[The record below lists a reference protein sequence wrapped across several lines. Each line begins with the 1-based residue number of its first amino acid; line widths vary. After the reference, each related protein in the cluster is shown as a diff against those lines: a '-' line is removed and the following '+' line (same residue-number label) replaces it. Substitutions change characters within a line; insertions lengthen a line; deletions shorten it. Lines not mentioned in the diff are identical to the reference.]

1 MSVDEVESEV
11 NFMKTYSIMEWDELI
26 KLNDDRKLLNQK
38 IALGLATR
46 EEFSKQIKVELNM
59 LDTCQLKIE
68 QEMKENNTEYIN
80 TQILPILSNRI
91 NDMYNNMFL
100 LFPVEKTS
108 LSEYIEFCSNNTLFV
123 TKCSNML
130 ETLMLRYHSDPE
142 VYLTAATYEFDDRNN
157 IESARRYFAE
167 GLKYHENC
175 KNLYVEEFWVE
186 VQHLEKT
193 AGTSLPIA
201 IDKYKNLIK
210 RFEGDIE
217 FHFILL
223 DRAIKL
229 STVRELQ
236 CNVVRDM
243 VKKYRHSE
251 LMWQKLAKIHFDG
264 FIYHQET
271 EQLHYDKNYINGIRN
286 CIKTYEDG
294 LKENLPL
301 QNKHKLWNFY
311 IDHVIEIRKSY
322 RMKKE
327 TIRNFMNET
336 MERAFQEAHDNRA
349 LCKAEQYIYWADNT
363 IKDYD
368 KIMSKAVEV
377 IEDNVE
383 LWVNLIS
390 YYLNYDSLEMGIDVF
405 QNGVRALKS
414 KSMPLW
420 EILIIYMGNTHPK
433 LLQQL
438 YHEGSHFPF
447 PEVNFIIR
455 PEYLEWNVVHY
466 GILSTRELFI
476 KLRDIKPECKQ
487 LYMSMISFEHTQNSG
502 ITKLKTIR
510 KLYNDVC
517 NRFGDTDIEVWSE
530 CIRFE
535 YMYGSRKLVKEI
547 FKASLRCLEPDL
559 RSSMTE
565 EFEKLKKEFKSSTV
579 SMLFFLPVNQI
590 NLFLKHSMSSN
601 ANAIQPRK

>member
-1 MSVDEVESEV
+1 MPVEMESEV
-11 NFMKTYSIMEWDELI
+11 NFMKTHSIIECEELTKI
-26 KLNDDRKLLNQK
+26 NNNRKSLNQK
-38 IALGLATR
+38 ITLGLATR
-46 EEFSKQIKVELNM
+46 EEFLKQIKIELNM

-68 QEMKENNTEYIN
+68 QELKENSECLNTE
-80 TQILPILSNRI
+80 ILTILSNRI
-91 NDMYNNMFL
+91 NDMYTKMFH
-100 LFPVEKTS
+100 LFPVLKTS
-108 LSEYIEFCSNNTLFV
+108 LSEYIEFCSNNILFI
-123 TKCSNML
+123 TKCSIILN
-130 ETLMLRYHSDPE
+130 TLMSRYHNDPE
-142 VYLTAATYEFDDRNN
+142 VYLTAATYAFDDRND
-157 IESARRYFAE
+157 IESARRYFAK
-167 GLKYHENC
+167 GLKYHKNC

-193 AGTSLPIA
+193 AGASLPIA
-201 IDKYKNLIK
+201 IAKYRRLIK

-229 STVRELQ
+229 SAVRELQ

-264 FIYHQET
+264 FIYHKET
-271 EQLHYDKNYINGIRN
+271 EQLRYDKNYINGIRN

-301 QNKHKLWNFY
+301 ENKHKLWNFY

-336 MERAFQEAHDNRA
+336 MERAFQEAHDNKA
-349 LCKAEQYIYWADNT
+349 LYKAEQYIYWADNT
-363 IKDYD
+363 IQDYD
-368 KIMSKAVEV
+368 KIMRKAVEV
-377 IEDNVE
+377 IKDDLE
-383 LWVNLIS
+383 LWINLIS
-390 YYLNYDSLEMGIDVF
+390 YYLNYDSLEMGIEAF
-405 QNGVRALKS
+405 QDGVRALKN

-420 EILIIYMGNTHPK
+420 EILILYMGNTHPK

-447 PEVNFIIR
+447 PEINFIIR
-455 PEYLEWNVVHY
+455 PKYLEWNVVHN

-476 KLRDIKPECKQ
+476 KLKDLKPECKQ
-487 LYMSMISFEHTQNSG
+487 LYKSMISFEHNQTSG
-502 ITKLKTIR
+502 FTKLKTIR
-510 KLYNDVC
+510 KLYNEVC
-517 NRFGDTDIEVWSE
+517 NTFGDTEIDVWTD

-535 YMYGSRKLVKEI
+535 CIYGSHNYVKEI
-547 FKASLRCLEPDL
+547 YKASLRCLESDL
-559 RSSMTE
+559 KSTMIE
-565 EFEKLKKEFKSSTV
+565 EFKKLKKEFLEYDPKDEGV
-579 SMLFFLPVNQI
+579 IVI
-590 NLFLKHSMSSN
+590 NDDE
-601 ANAIQPRK
+601 

>member
-1 MSVDEVESEV
+1 MSADEVESEV
-11 NFMKTYSIMEWDELI
+11 HFMKTYSIIKWDEI
-26 KLNDDRKLLNQK
+26 TKLNNDRKSLTQK
-38 IALGLATR
+38 VSLGLATR
-46 EEFSKQIKVELNM
+46 EEFLKQIKVELNM

-68 QEMKENNTEYIN
+68 QEMKENNTEDIN
-80 TQILPILSNRI
+80 TEILTILSNRI

-108 LSEYIEFCSNNTLFV
+108 LSEYIEFCSNNTLFI

-130 ETLMLRYHSDPE
+130 DTLMLRYHSDPE
-142 VYLTAATYEFDDRNN
+142 VYITAATYEFDDRNN
-157 IESARRYFAE
+157 VDSARRYFAE
-167 GLKYHENC
+167 GLKHHENC

-193 AGTSLPIA
+193 EGASLPIA
-201 IDKYKNLIK
+201 IEKYRNLIK

-229 STVRELQ
+229 SAVRELQ

-243 VKKYRHSE
+243 IKKYRHSE

-286 CIKTYEDG
+286 CIKTYENG

-301 QNKHKLWNFY
+301 ENKHKLWNFY
-311 IDHVIEIRKSY
+311 IDHIIEIRKSY

-349 LCKAEQYIYWADNT
+349 LCKAEYYIYWTENT
-363 IKDYD
+363 NKDCYRIMKQAVNVIKD
-368 KIMSKAVEV
+368 S
-377 IEDNVE
+377 VE
-383 LWVNLIS
+383 LWFNLIS
-390 YYLNYDSLEMGIDVF
+390 YYLSNDSLEMGIEAF
-405 QNGVRALKS
+405 QAGVRALTN

-420 EILIIYMGNTHPK
+420 EILILYMANTHPK

-438 YHEGSHFPF
+438 YQEGSYYPF
-447 PEVNFIIR
+447 PEVNCIVR
-455 PEYLEWNVVHY
+455 PEYLEWNVVHN
-466 GILSTRELFI
+466 GILSTRELFN
-476 KLRDIKPECKQ
+476 KLKNVEPECKQ
-487 LYMSMISFEHTQNSG
+487 LYKSMISFELTQNAG
-502 ITKLKTIR
+502 IAKLGSIR
-510 KLYNDVC
+510 KLHNTLC
-517 NRFGDTDIEVWSE
+517 NSFGATDIDVWID

-535 YMYGSRKLVKEI
+535 YMYGSRKYVKEVY
-547 FKASLRCLEPDL
+547 KASLNNLNSNL
-559 RSSMTE
+559 KSGMVE
-565 EFEKLKKEFKSSTV
+565 EFEKIKEEFKDYDPKDGGV
-579 SMLFFLPVNQI
+579 IVI
-590 NLFLKHSMSSN
+590 DDDE
-601 ANAIQPRK
+601 

>member
-1 MSVDEVESEV
+1 MSPDEMDSEV
-11 NFMKTYSIMEWDELI
+11 NFMKTYSIMEWEKLT
-26 KLNDDRKLLNQK
+26 KLNNDRKSLNQK
-38 IALGLATR
+38 ITLGLATR
-46 EEFSKQIKVELNM
+46 EEFLKQIKTELNM

-68 QEMKENNTEYIN
+68 QELKENNTEYLD
-80 TQILPILSNRI
+80 TEILTILSNRI
-91 NDMYNNMFL
+91 NDMYTTMFH
-100 LFPVEKTS
+100 LFPVVKTS
-108 LSEYIEFCSNNTLFV
+108 LSEYIEFCSNNILFI
-123 TKCSNML
+123 TRCSIML
-130 ETLMLRYHSDPE
+130 DTLMLRYHSDPE
-142 VYLTAATYEFDDRNN
+142 VYLTAATYAFDDRND

-193 AGTSLPIA
+193 EGASLPIA
-201 IDKYKNLIK
+201 IEKYRSLIK

-229 STVRELQ
+229 SAVRELQ

-243 VKKYRHSE
+243 VKKYSHSE

-264 FIYHQET
+264 FIYHKET

-336 MERAFQEAHDNRA
+336 MERAFQEAHDNKA

-363 IKDYD
+363 IQDYD
-368 KIMSKAVEV
+368 KIMRNAVEV
-377 IEDNVE
+377 IKDDVDI
-383 LWVNLIS
+383 WVNLITC
-390 YYLNYDSLEMGIDVF
+390 YLNYDSLDMIIEAF
-405 QNGVRALKS
+405 QEGVRALQS
-414 KSMPLW
+414 KSLPLW
-420 EILIIYMGNTHPK
+420 KILIFYLGNTHPK

-447 PEVNFIIR
+447 PEINFIIR
-455 PEYLEWNVVHY
+455 PEYLAWNVVHN
-466 GILSTRELFI
+466 GILSTRELFT
-476 KLRDIKPECKQ
+476 KLRAIKPECKQ
-487 LYMSMISFEHTQNSG
+487 LYMSMITFEQNQNSG

-517 NRFGDTDIEVWSE
+517 NTFGDTDIEVWSE

-535 YMYGSRKLVKEI
+535 CIHGSSNLVKEI
-547 FKASLRCLEPDL
+547 FKASMRCLVKDL
-559 RSSMTE
+559 RSTMTE
-565 EFEKLKKEFKSSTV
+565 EFEKLKKEFLEYDPKDEGV
-579 SMLFFLPVNQI
+579 IVI
-590 NLFLKHSMSSN
+590 NDDE
-601 ANAIQPRK
+601 

>member
-1 MSVDEVESEV
+1 MSPDEVESEV
-11 NFMKTYSIMEWDELI
+11 NFMKTYSIMEWDKLT

-38 IALGLATR
+38 TALGLATR
-46 EEFSKQIKVELNM
+46 EEFLKQIKVELNM

-68 QEMKENNTEYIN
+68 QEIKENNTEYIN
-80 TQILPILSNRI
+80 TEILPILSNRI

-108 LSEYIEFCSNNTLFV
+108 LSEYIEFCSNNKLFI

-130 ETLMLRYHSDPE
+130 DTLMSRYHSDPE
-142 VYLTAATYEFDDRNN
+142 VYLIAATYEFDDRNN
-157 IESARRYFAE
+157 VESARRYFAE

-193 AGTSLPIA
+193 AGASLPIA
-201 IDKYKNLIK
+201 VEKYRNLIK

-311 IDHVIEIRKSY
+311 IEHVIEIRKSY

-327 TIRNFMNET
+327 TIKNFMNET
-336 MERAFQEAHDNRA
+336 MERAFQEAHDNKA
-349 LCKAEQYIYWADNT
+349 LYKPEQYIYWAENT

-368 KIMSKAVEV
+368 KIMRKAVEA

-383 LWVNLIS
+383 LWINLVS
-390 YYLNYDSLEMGIDVF
+390 YYLNYDSLEMVIEVF

-420 EILIIYMGNTHPK
+420 EILILYMGNTHPE
-433 LLQQL
+433 LLRQL

-447 PEVNFIIR
+447 PEINFVIR

-476 KLRDIKPECKQ
+476 KLKDIKPECKQ
-487 LYMSMISFEHTQNSG
+487 LYLSMISFELSQNSG
-502 ITKLKTIR
+502 ISKLKTIR
-510 KLYNDVC
+510 KLYNEVC
-517 NRFGDTDIEVWSE
+517 NSFGDTDIKLWSG

-535 YMYGSRKLVKEI
+535 YMYGSRRLVKIIYKE
-547 FKASLRCLEPDL
+547 SLKCLESYL
-559 RSSMTE
+559 FSSMAE
-565 EFEKLKKEFKSSTV
+565 EFEKLQEEFKDYGPKDEGV
-579 SMLFFLPVNQI
+579 IVI
-590 NLFLKHSMSSN
+590 NDD
-601 ANAIQPRK
+601 

>member
-1 MSVDEVESEV
+1 MSADEVESEIH
-11 NFMKTYSIMEWDELI
+11 FMKTYSILKWDELI
-26 KLNDDRKLLNQK
+26 KLNDDRKSLNQK
-38 IALGLATR
+38 ITLGLATR
-46 EEFSKQIKVELNM
+46 EELSKQIKVELNM
-59 LDTCQLKIE
+59 LDTCQLKID
-68 QEMKENNTEYIN
+68 QEMKENDTEDINTE
-80 TQILPILSNRI
+80 ILTILSNRI
-91 NDMYNNMFL
+91 NELYNNMFL
-100 LFPVEKTS
+100 LFPVDKTS
-108 LSEYIEFCSNNTLFV
+108 LSEYIEFCSNNTLFI

-130 ETLMLRYHSDPE
+130 DTLMSIYHSDPE
-142 VYLTAATYEFDDRNN
+142 VYIIAATYEFDDRNN
-157 IESARRYFAE
+157 VESARKYFAE
-167 GLKYHENC
+167 GLKYHTNC
-175 KNLYVEEFWVE
+175 KHLYVEEFWVE

-193 AGTSLPIA
+193 AGASLPIA
-201 IDKYKNLIK
+201 IEKYRNLIK

-223 DRAIKL
+223 DRAIQL
-229 STVRELQ
+229 SAVRELQ

-271 EQLHYDKNYINGIRN
+271 EQLHYDKNYISGIRN

-301 QNKHKLWNFY
+301 KNKHKLWNFY

-336 MERAFQEAHDNRA
+336 MERAFQEAHDNKA
-349 LCKAEQYIYWADNT
+349 LLNAEYYIYWAKNT
-363 IKDYD
+363 NKDCHR
-368 KIMSKAVEV
+368 ILRKAVEV
-377 IEDNVE
+377 IHDSVE
-383 LWVNLIS
+383 LWINLIS
-390 YYLNYDSLEMGIDVF
+390 YYLSYDSLEMGIEAF
-405 QNGVRALKS
+405 QAGVRALTK

-420 EILIIYMGNTHPK
+420 EILILYMGNTHPK

-447 PEVNFIIR
+447 PEVNCVIR
-455 PEYLEWNVVHY
+455 PEYLEWSVVHN

-476 KLRDIKPECKQ
+476 ELRDIKPECKQ
-487 LYMSMISFEHTQNSG
+487 LYTTMISFELTQNSG

-517 NRFGDTDIEVWSE
+517 NVFGHKDIEVWSD

-547 FKASLRCLEPDL
+547 YKASLLCLEPDL
-559 RSSMTE
+559 RSGMTE
-565 EFEKLKKEFKSSTV
+565 EFEKLKEEFMEEDPKDEGV
-579 SMLFFLPVNQI
+579 IVI
-590 NLFLKHSMSSN
+590 DDDE
-601 ANAIQPRK
+601 

>member
-1 MSVDEVESEV
+1 MKKLFFIMSVDEMESEDH
-11 NFMKTYSIMEWDELI
+11 FMKTYSIMEWEELK
-26 KLNDDRKLLNQK
+26 KLNNDRRSLNQK
-38 IALGLATR
+38 ISLGLATR
-46 EEFSKQIKVELNM
+46 DEFLKQIKIELNM
-59 LDTCQLKIE
+59 MDTCQLKIE
-68 QEMKENNTEYIN
+68 QEMKENNTEHIN
-80 TQILPILSNRI
+80 TEILYILSNRI
-91 NDMYNNMFL
+91 NDLYNKMFQ

-108 LSEYIEFCSNNTLFV
+108 LSEYIEFCSNNILFI

-130 ETLMLRYHSDPE
+130 DTLMLRYHSDPE
-142 VYLTAATYEFDDRNN
+142 VYLTAATYAFDDRND

-193 AGTSLPIA
+193 AGASLPIA
-201 IDKYKNLIK
+201 IEKYRILIK

-229 STVRELQ
+229 SAVRELQ

-271 EQLHYDKNYINGIRN
+271 EQLRYDKNYINGIRN

-336 MERAFQEAHDNRA
+336 MERAFQEAHDNKA
-349 LCKAEQYIYWADNT
+349 LCKAEQYIYWADNA

-368 KIMSKAVEV
+368 IIMRKAVAV
-377 IEDNVE
+377 IKDNVE
-383 LWVNLIS
+383 LWVNLMS
-390 YYLNYDSLEMGIDVF
+390 FYLSYDSLEMGIEVF
-405 QNGVRALKS
+405 QDGVRTLKS

-420 EILIIYMGNTHPK
+420 EILILYMGNTHPK

-447 PEVNFIIR
+447 PEINFIIR
-455 PEYLEWNVVHY
+455 PEYLEWSVVHN
-466 GILSTRELFI
+466 GIFSTRELFI
-476 KLRDIKPECKQ
+476 KLREIKPECKQ
-487 LYMSMISFEHTQNSG
+487 LYMSMISFEQSQNSG
-502 ITKLKTIR
+502 ITKLNTIR

-517 NRFGDTDIEVWSE
+517 NSFGDTDIDVWSE

-535 YMYGSRKLVKEI
+535 YIYGSRKLVKEI
-547 FKASLRCLEPDL
+547 FKASLRCLEPYL
-559 RSSMTE
+559 KSSMTK
-565 EFEKLKKEFKSSTV
+565 EFEKLKKEFKEYDPKDEGV
-579 SMLFFLPVNQI
+579 IVI
-590 NLFLKHSMSSN
+590 NDDE
-601 ANAIQPRK
+601 

>member
-1 MSVDEVESEV
+1 MSADDVESEIH
-11 NFMKTYSIMEWDELI
+11 FMKTYSILKWDELI
-26 KLNDDRKLLNQK
+26 KLNDDRKSLNQK
-38 IALGLATR
+38 ITLGLATKD
-46 EEFSKQIKVELNM
+46 ELLKQIKVELNM
-59 LDTCQLKIE
+59 LDTCQLKID
-68 QEMKENNTEYIN
+68 QEMKENNTVYIN
-80 TQILPILSNRI
+80 TEILTILSNRI

-108 LSEYIEFCSNNTLFV
+108 LTEYIEFCSNNTLFI

-130 ETLMLRYHSDPE
+130 NTLMLRYHSDPE
-142 VYLTAATYEFDDRNN
+142 VYITAATYEFDDRNDVD
-157 IESARRYFAE
+157 SARQYFSE
-167 GLKYHENC
+167 GLKYHKNC
-175 KNLYVEEFWVE
+175 KRLYVEEFWVE

-193 AGTSLPIA
+193 AGASLSIA
-201 IDKYKNLIK
+201 MGKYRNLIK
-210 RFEGDIE
+210 HFEGDIK

-229 STVRELQ
+229 SAVRELQ
-236 CNVVRDM
+236 CNIVRDM
-243 VKKYRHSE
+243 VRKYRHSE

-271 EQLHYDKNYINGIRN
+271 EQLHYDKNYISGIRN

-301 QNKHKLWNFY
+301 KNKHKLWNFY

-336 MERAFQEAHDNRA
+336 MERTFQEAHNNKA
-349 LCKAEQYIYWADNT
+349 LRKSEHYIYWAKNT
-363 IKDYD
+363 NKDGHR
-368 KIMSKAVEV
+368 ILRKAVEV
-377 IEDNVE
+377 IEDSVE
-383 LWVNLIS
+383 LWIHLIS
-390 YYLNYDSLEMGIDVF
+390 YYLSYDCLEMGIEAF
-405 QNGVRALKS
+405 QAGVRALTS

-420 EILIIYMGNTHPK
+420 EILILYLGNTHPK

-447 PEVNFIIR
+447 PEINFIIR
-455 PEYLEWNVVHY
+455 PEYLEWSVVHN

-476 KLRDIKPECKQ
+476 ELRDIKPECKQ
-487 LYMSMISFEHTQNSG
+487 LYTTMISFEHTQNSG
-502 ITKLKTIR
+502 ITKLRTIR

-517 NRFGDTDIEVWSE
+517 NTFGQTDIKVWSD

-535 YMYGSRKLVKEI
+535 YKYGSHKLVKEI
-547 FKASLRCLEPDL
+547 YKASLLCLEPYL
-559 RSSMTE
+559 RNVMAK
-565 EFEKLKKEFKSSTV
+565 EFEKLKEEFVEDDPKDEGV
-579 SMLFFLPVNQI
+579 IVI
-590 NLFLKHSMSSN
+590 DDDE
-601 ANAIQPRK
+601 

>member
-1 MSVDEVESEV
+1 MSPNEMEAEVH
-11 NFMKTYSIMEWDELI
+11 FMKTYRIMEKE
-26 KLNDDRKLLNQK
+26 KLTKLKNDRKTLNQK
-38 IALGLATR
+38 IKLGLATR
-46 EEFSKQIKVELNM
+46 EEFLKQIKTELNM

-68 QEMKENNTEYIN
+68 QELKENNTDHLN
-80 TQILPILSNRI
+80 TEILTILSNRI
-91 NDMYNNMFL
+91 NDMYTNMFH
-100 LFPVEKTS
+100 LFPVLKTS
-108 LSEYIEFCSNNTLFV
+108 LSEYIEFCSNNILFI
-123 TKCSNML
+123 TKCSIVL
-130 ETLMLRYHSDPE
+130 DTLMLRYHDDPE
-142 VYLTAATYEFDDRNN
+142 VYLTAATYAFDDRND

-167 GLKYHENC
+167 GLKYHKNC

-193 AGTSLPIA
+193 EGASLPIA
-201 IDKYKNLIK
+201 IGKYRSLIK

-229 STVRELQ
+229 SAVRELQ

-336 MERAFQEAHDNRA
+336 MERAFQEAHDNKA
-349 LCKAEQYIYWADNT
+349 LCKAGQYIYWANNT
-363 IKDYD
+363 IQDYD
-368 KIMSKAVEV
+368 KIMRNAVEV
-377 IEDNVE
+377 IKDDVDI
-383 LWVNLIS
+383 WINLIS
-390 YYLNYDSLEMGIDVF
+390 CYLNYDSLEMVIATF
-405 QNGVRALKS
+405 QDGVRALKS

-420 EILIIYMGNTHPK
+420 AILIVYLGNTHPK

-438 YHEGSHFPF
+438 YHEGSHYPF
-447 PEVNFIIR
+447 PEINFIIR
-455 PEYLEWNVVHY
+455 PQYLEWNAVHN

-487 LYMSMISFEHTQNSG
+487 LYMSMISFEQYQNTGG
-502 ITKLKTIR
+502 IKLRNIR

-517 NRFGDTDIEVWSE
+517 NTFGDTDIDVWTE

-535 YMYGSRKLVKEI
+535 YMNGCHKLVKII
-547 FKASLRCLEPDL
+547 FKASLQCLEKDL
-559 RSSMTE
+559 RSSMIE
-565 EFEKLKKEFKSSTV
+565 EFEKLKKEFMEYDPKDDEGV
-579 SMLFFLPVNQI
+579 IVI
-590 NLFLKHSMSSN
+590 NDDE
-601 ANAIQPRK
+601 